1 MLYILCR
8 TCLPRPSSCSILNT
22 PPSISV
28 PSPSPSRHPLHPS
41 PPPTPPPL
49 SGSTLLLRFMQFCRV
64 TSLSFLDYKSRIDW
78 DSVLHVLYWYFLF
91 DVLLLTIVAHQY
103 SSIYNTLIFR
113 KSIFNYIIFM
123 SVRDHP
129 LSFTEPL
136 TTLFIKVCIVDFD
149 WEGGEFSH
157 VVKFQSENN

>member
-22 PPSISV
+22 LPSISV
-28 PSPSPSRHPLHPS
+28 PSPSPSRPPPPPPPPHPLS
-41 PPPTPPPL
+41 D
-49 SGSTLLLRFMQFCRV
+49 STLLLRFMQFCRV
-64 TSLSFLDYKSRIDW
+64 TSLIFLDYKSRIDW

-103 SSIYNTLIFR
+103 SSIYNTLIFH

-123 SVRDHP
+123 SVRDHL

-136 TTLFIKVCIVDFD
+136 TILFIKVCIVDFD
-149 WEGGEFSH
+149 WEGGEFQ
-157 VVKFQSENN
+157 FLDTW